1 MNAGEN
7 FKRGGRRCW
16 QAGVGWIQQKTY
28 KHQTSVRTK
37 KRFCILGKKS
47 QMMKKTKKL
56 ADFWLLIEEKRIL
69 LSEVATVQYFF
80 LYIATQNNPY

>member
-28 KHQTSVRTK
+28 KHQSSVHTK
-37 KRFCILGKKS
+37 KHFCILGKKS
-47 QMMKKTKKL
+47 QMMKKTK
-56 ADFWLLIEEKRIL
+56 
-69 LSEVATVQYFF
+69 
-80 LYIATQNNPY
+80 